1 MTPRRPQQNPALS
14 VTRKTASRLRL
25 TAVAGAGTTGLLWAF
40 ACPPLLDLP
49 HAERPLYWAAA
60 LILCALLV
68 SATSILSAR
77 LGQPERG
84 TGPQQRER
92 PPWPFSL
99 GDELL
104 TGLSQFTL
112 GLLLAAALSLLF
124 RPRVGNGAAAGMLAI
139 NAGIS
144 VAVSLCTSF
153 LIGLLRAPLRRL
165 APAPAPDDEEGRGGV
180 SYVSA
185 MGITA
190 TGFILAGWLLCTG
203 YVIGHIQSGSWR
215 RGAVESIDLATILAS
230 AAVHHP
236 QQEMLKLVSRIA
248 PPIEASGGFVFLID
262 GENYVRA
269 PEAPAPAGRPAP
281 RQRLQIESRV
291 TLSYCRLWL
300 EDGPHAESLRAAQ
313 GCAVRSLPYSPGGP
327 PGGPPLRVAVAL
339 SRPQSALPFV
349 VGFLGAAVLLAVLGL
364 LLGRGVTLDTAHDL
378 RALRDDIDGLDGARG
393 AQGLL
398 HPMSG
403 SATTE
408 IGRLAAALDRLRAH
422 LFDEV
427 SRYEEA
433 LSRAEDAD
441 RRKTEFIRDVGREL
455 RAPLEQILSDVRQLL
470 SGEDGDLSDRQ
481 RDDVH
486 IIQQGAQH
494 LLELLRDVLDV
505 SVLQGGLRLGQRGPV
520 DVAQIARDLLRSMR
534 PLVNESAVQLR
545 LQVAP
550 DTPSAHADGPAV
562 RRILGNLLSNAIKFT
577 SKGEIA
583 IEIRPEEPLYA
594 EDGKP
599 GRRLLRV
606 RVRDTGPGIPSADL
620 GKLFHE
626 YIQVGAP
633 RDHGRGIG
641 LGLAIAK
648 RLTEL
653 HEGSI
658 DVESTLGKGSIFSFT
673 LPIHESRPPAD
684 LPGAK
689 ESPR

>member
-14 VTRKTASRLRL
+14 VTRKTASRIRL
-25 TAVAGAGTTGLLWAF
+25 TAVAGAGATGLLWAF

-49 HAERPLYWAAA
+49 RAERLLYWAAA
-60 LILCALLV
+60 LILGALLV
-68 SATSILSAR
+68 SATSFLSAR
-77 LGQPERG
+77 LGLPERAG
-84 TGPQQRER
+84 SGPQRPER
-92 PPWPFSL
+92 APWPFSL
-99 GDELL
+99 SDELL
-104 TGLSQFTL
+104 AGLSQVTL
-112 GLLLAAALSLLF
+112 GLLLAGALSLLF

-139 NAGIS
+139 NAGVS
-144 VAVSLCTSF
+144 VAVSICTAF
-153 LIGLLRAPLRRL
+153 LVGLLRAPLRRL
-165 APAPAPDDEEGRGGV
+165 APAPTPDDEDGRGGV
-180 SYVSA
+180 SYVTA

-190 TGFILAGWLLCTG
+190 TGFILAAWLLCTG

-236 QQEMLKLVSRIA
+236 QKELLQLVTRIA
-248 PPIEASGGFVFLID
+248 PPIETSGGFVFLID

-269 PEAPAPAGRPAP
+269 PLPPAQAGRPAP
-281 RQRLQIESRV
+281 RLRLQIESRL
-291 TLSYCRLWL
+291 TLSYCRIWQ
-300 EDGPHAESLRAAQ
+300 EDGAQAQGESLRAAQ
-313 GCAVRSLPYSPGGP
+313 GCAVRSLPYS

-349 VGFLGAAVLLAVLGL
+349 VGFLGAALLLSLLGL
-364 LLGRGVTLDTAHDL
+364 LVGRGVTLDTAHDL

-398 HPMSG
+398 QPMSG

-408 IGRLAAALDRLRAH
+408 IGQLAAALDRLRAH
-422 LFDEV
+422 LFAEV

-455 RAPLEQILSDVRQLL
+455 RAPLEQILADVRQLL
-470 SGEDGDLSDRQ
+470 SGEDGALSDRQ

-534 PLVNESAVQLR
+534 PLVNENAVQLR

-550 DTPSAHADGPAV
+550 DTPSAYADGPAV

-583 IEIRPEEPLYA
+583 IEIRPEDPSYA
-594 EDGKP
+594 EDGRTP
-599 GRRLLRV
+599 RRLLRV
-606 RVRDTGPGIPSADL
+606 RVRDTGPGIPSSDL

-658 DVESTLGKGSIFSFT
+658 DVESTLGKGSTFSFT
-673 LPIHESRPPAD
+673 LPIHEPRTPTDP
-684 LPGAK
+684 PGAK
-689 ESPR
+689 EAPR